1 MLVKSYQLNICE
13 ERNIWTKSDKI
24 ENKLEKLCDI
34 QIKSY
39 QFRNCKQ
46 NEKIEK
52 IEEKLIEKYVGKK
65 RSTTSTQL
73 KQNVTFAIV
82 FKLTF
87 NLWREL

>member
-1 MLVKSYQLNICE
+1 MFEQSQTKLKINQGKRVTFKSKVINSEIV
-13 ERNIWTKSDKI
+13 
-24 ENKLEKLCDI
+24 NKMK
-34 QIKSY
+34 
-39 QFRNCKQ
+39 
-46 NEKIEK
+46 KIEK

>member
-1 MLVKSYQLNICE
+1 MK
-13 ERNIWTKSDKI
+13 
-24 ENKLEKLCDI
+24 
-34 QIKSY
+34 
-39 QFRNCKQ
+39 
-46 NEKIEK
+46 KIEK

>member
-1 MLVKSYQLNICE
+1 MLIKSYQFNNCE
-13 ERNIWTKSDKI
+13 ERNVWTKLDKI
-24 ENKLEKLCDI
+24 ENKLGKTCDI

>member
-1 MLVKSYQLNICE
+1 MFEQSQTKLKNNQGKRVRFKSKVINSEIV
-13 ERNIWTKSDKI
+13 
-24 ENKLEKLCDI
+24 NKMK
-34 QIKSY
+34 
-39 QFRNCKQ
+39 
-46 NEKIEK
+46 KIEK